1 MHLSPDK
8 SLLGM
13 CDALRNETL
22 VELGVRLE
30 DKEGTSVVKLIG
42 KEAILKEKER
52 EKQVCNYTTGIG
64 YFIYP
69 FIICAFSCK
78 KRNSNREKI
87 RRRSWKK
94 LG

>member
-1 MHLSPDK
+1 MLTNPPNHHIKFPAKFS
-8 SLLGM
+8 S
-13 CDALRNETL
+13 CT
-22 VELGVRLE
+22 VQGVRLE

-87 RRRSWKK
+87 RRKSWKK